1 MRSVAAGM
9 SPSGG
14 LEPEPVSAPDA
25 YDCGE
30 PATVALVRRLSLSKP
45 GRCGACSCSAC
56 GCGCHAALSLAAR
69 RHSGGSAEVCEPPV
83 APAACAPYS
92 HISARGRS
100 PTRGRR
106 GSSRGLAIPS
116 APPVPPAAPEPAAGE
131 ERETLL
137 RGLRRA
143 QGRPREFLARAAEL
157 IAGAL
162 RAPAAETA
170 AGRAFALCALAAAG
184 PDAPPSG
191 VLTARPPLLLPPFLT
206 GQRQVFFRE
215 RAGREGALAAW
226 GPCLCEAAEFVAGG
240 IETRRALD
248 EAAGAQAGL
257 LASTALF
264 KARLERRARDQEA
277 LASISRTLLAHQAG
291 EGLEELCSRSAA
303 ALGPILRVHRVFVW
317 DYTDA
322 SYASGAGY
330 PRGAWTSPA
339 IFAPGGPRERV
350 GERLEKLEAPVVRA
364 LAAALD
370 ESPEGVFRCGSVG
383 EALLRAGPLAAPG
396 LDLAAWQAE
405 AGRSGV
411 GRGHSR
417 SLVARAA
424 FQGAPQGRPSPAR
437 PAPAAGRLRGGAG
450 AGFVCVSVEGA
461 RGPGAGRR
469 GAPRTSP
476 PPPGRHQLGVAMAHA
491 RLVARFREQNARLE
505 AQLNYSRLFQ
515 AITREIHQAR
525 GVREVFEIGARMV
538 REALRCS
545 RCRVTCLD
553 DFSLDARAPRPAPPP
568 LTARRP

>member
-1 MRSVAAGM
+1 MRTLLSHLRPRPLADARAARLLARPGHPLGAAG
-9 SPSGG
+9 
-14 LEPEPVSAPDA
+14 A
-25 YDCGE
+25 
-30 PATVALVRRLSLSKP
+30 
-45 GRCGACSCSAC
+45 
-56 GCGCHAALSLAAR
+56 
-69 RHSGGSAEVCEPPV
+69 
-83 APAACAPYS
+83 
-92 HISARGRS
+92 
-100 PTRGRR
+100 
-106 GSSRGLAIPS
+106 
-116 APPVPPAAPEPAAGE
+116 
-131 ERETLL
+131 
-137 RGLRRA
+137 
-143 QGRPREFLARAAEL
+143 PREFLARAAEL

-162 RAPAAETA
+162 RAPAAEVWSFDGEGELGGEPVA
-170 AGRAFALCALAAAG
+170 SHRARGPGPGRPGPSGALLRRLVARPGAPRRRLRDGRGRAFALCALAAAG

-206 GQRQVFFRE
+206 GQRQVFFRSG
-215 RAGREGALAAW
+215 RDGRGAGGLGALPVR
-226 GPCLCEAAEFVAGG
+226 GRRVRGG
-240 IETRRALD
+240 RHRNPPRPRRGR
-248 EAAGAQAGL
+248 GAQAGL

-264 KARLERRARDQEA
+264 KARLERRARTRRPSPPSPAPSSPTRPARPRPPAPAPQRDPLRRA
-277 LASISRTLLAHQAG
+277 PGRAG
-291 EGLEELCSRSAA
+291 GAEGRAGREGLEELCSRSAA

-383 EALLRAGPLAAPG
+383 EALLRRGPSPPPG
-396 LDLAAWQAE
+396 
-405 AGRSGV
+405 ST
-411 GRGHSR
+411 S
-417 SLVARAA
+417 
-424 FQGAPQGRPSPAR
+424 PPGRPSRAQRRRAR
-437 PAPAAGRLRGGAG
+437 PLPQPR
-450 AGFVCVSVEGA
+450 FVCVSVEGA
-461 RGPGAGRR
+461 RGRGRGGVGPEDVALLR
-469 GAPRTSP
+469 QAA
-476 PPPGRHQLGVAMAHA
+476 HQLGVAMAHA

-553 DFSLDARAPRPAPPP
+553 DFSLDAVSVDPEESARAAGTPPPPSSEVYAEAMGEVTEGAPGPLRVVAAIFQKGPPRPA
-568 LTARRP
+568 ART